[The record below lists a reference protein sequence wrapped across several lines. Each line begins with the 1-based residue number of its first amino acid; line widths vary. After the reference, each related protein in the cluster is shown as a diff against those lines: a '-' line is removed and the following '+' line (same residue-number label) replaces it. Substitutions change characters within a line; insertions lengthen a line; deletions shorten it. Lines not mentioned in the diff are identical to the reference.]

1 MNRGH
6 ERSRSLGRSRGL
18 RSCPKH
24 PDTEGLLPDNMRV
37 FCTFRVCFLACRQVR
52 PPRRRCRQPGFCGPA
67 CLTDL
72 LARDLPARNRKDLR
86 FPMDCPQGQDD
97 KQDTTQDR
105 TAGEKTA
112 PNDTAG
118 DDTGGDDTG
127 REDTGQDES
136 ANPLAGLS
144 FAERPAYEFRAIE
157 EDLGDLER
165 VTGEMAH
172 RLRKGDSEGLAPLL
186 GMTHLAVRGL
196 RRELRDVR
204 ERIRN
209 RFG

>member
-1 MNRGH
+1 
-6 ERSRSLGRSRGL
+6 
-18 RSCPKH
+18 
-24 PDTEGLLPDNMRV
+24 MRV

-86 FPMDCPQGQDD
+86 LPMDSPQGQDD
-97 KQDTTQDR
+97 RQDTTQDR
-105 TAGEKTA
+105 TGQDRTAQGDTARSDTAQEKTA
-112 PNDTAG
+112 QNDTAR
-118 DDTGGDDTG
+118 DETEQ
-127 REDTGQDES
+127 EDTGQNEN
-136 ANPLAGLS
+136 ANPFAGLS
-144 FAERPAYEFRAIE
+144 FAERPVHELRAIE
-157 EDLGDLER
+157 EDLGDLEK